1 MQEVILPD
9 LDATHKWAREFAKN
23 LHAPVT
29 VALHGD
35 LGMGKSEIARTIIRA
50 LRGEDTVVPS
60 PTFTIVQSYDG
71 ISHFD
76 LYRITDVA
84 ELVEVGLPYA
94 VQHDIT
100 LIEWPDVAMGLL
112 PKNTIHIYITSCGAD
127 CCDGGRKIEI
137 K

>member
-1 MQEVILPD
+1 MKEYILNS
-9 LDATHKWAREFAKN
+9 LDETHVWAKDFAKN
-23 LHAPVT
+23 LHAPVV

-35 LGMGKSEIARTIIRA
+35 LGMGKSEIARTIIKT
-50 LRGEDTVVPS
+50 LRGDDTVVPS

-76 LYRITDVA
+76 LYRITDA
-84 ELVEVGLPYA
+84 SELVEVGLPYA